1 MSEKVYFLTICL
13 PLATVL
19 LVFGM
24 KYLSAV
30 LQARARLASD
40 EAYGRIAEQA
50 AGAQVQAAQSLAAI
64 QSMLAD
70 VHHRVSAME
79 KILKEVE

>member
-40 EAYGRIAEQA
+40 EAYSRIAEQA
-50 AGAQVQAAQSLAAI
+50 AAAQLQAAHSLAAI
-64 QSMLAD
+64 QAMLAD
-70 VHHRVSAME
+70 VSQRVSTME
-79 KILKEVE
+79 RILKEVE